1 MTTFT
6 FYGFTIESD
15 DCVEIHDLIP
25 KLETALLL
33 INMRMDYAS
42 VAKSTDIVVEDPAQL
57 SLDLTAIDGTPI
69 ELQLWRELHGI

>member
-6 FYGFTIESD
+6 FEGLTIESNYTS
-15 DCVEIHDLIP
+15 IRDLVTQ
-25 KLETALLL
+25 LETALAQL
-33 INMRMDYAS
+33 NMRMDYAS

-69 ELQLWRELHGI
+69 ELQLWRELYGI